1 MDASVA
7 VAAETEVVVVDE
19 EAVSVVEV
27 VLAVEGSVVG
37 GVLRGDRHLD
47 RPRVNTDL
55 DEEEEGLL
63 LPFVFATSMYRRRGK
78 IATLHGFS
86 FASIVLY
93 EKEVFC
99 MII

>member
-1 MDASVA
+1 MDASAAVA
-7 VAAETEVVVVDE
+7 VEMEAVVGDE

-27 VLAVEGSVVG
+27 VLAVEGSVAG
-37 GVLRGDRHLD
+37 GVLRGDHHLD
-47 RPRVNTDL
+47 RPRVNTDH

-63 LPFVFATSMYRRRGK
+63 PLSMFATSIFRRRGK

-93 EKEVFC
+93 EKEVYC
-99 MII
+99 MI